1 MNSSTTQRLDVKSEG
16 IDPSD
21 FETWRKASFAY
32 FLASKS
38 GSNLAGTSLAF
49 NDGHVDFAILADPE
63 CPEDMT
69 AVSPLITFL
78 GTKFYSALNKG
89 QVYQY
94 MEHWIAAGRPTT
106 YQWPQTPGRPTQ
118 GPVTITAFDPC
129 WSVKPR
135 ESTTAAQRAKNLA
148 EGRISEFKKY
158 LKSFQVA
165 VSMLQE
171 NLSESMNQEMAS
183 NGDYRKAI
191 ANGDLL
197 AMMAAL
203 ERKAI
208 CGHRMEE

>member
-1 MNSSTTQRLDVKSEG
+1 
-16 IDPSD
+16 
-21 FETWRKASFAY
+21 
-32 FLASKS
+32 
-38 GSNLAGTSLAF
+38 
-49 NDGHVDFAILADPE
+49 VDFAILADPE

-69 AVSPLITFL
+69 AVSPLTTFL
-78 GTKFYSALNKG
+78 GTKFYSALIKG

-94 MEHWIAAGRPTT
+94 IEHWIAAGRPTT
-106 YQWPQTPGRPTQ
+106 YQWPQTPGQPTQ
-118 GPVTITAFDPC
+118 GPVTITTFDPC

-165 VSMLQE
+165 VSMIQE
-171 NLSESMNQEMAS
+171 NLSESMNQDMSS
-183 NGDYRKAI
+183 NGEYRKAI
-191 ANGDLL
+191 AKGDLL

-208 CGHRMEE
+208 CGHRMEESVVTSAVRSVTDPVDKNHQQKQGESDEAYILRFKRLVIAAHKTTDGCCA